1 MQTMQSIVSSPDVT
15 GGLFCHVLVR
25 CQKSIKLSLLA
36 YSTFL
41 RGRFI
46 DGFWHIFFPFTRGG
60 YFNVRVLFISPR
72 RKITN
77 GSHKTSKRNQKKGG
91 ATILSKM
98 WANSSGGWMDGL
110 FYFVVVGEK
119 WGHKS

>member
-25 CQKSIKLSLLA
+25 CHKSIKLSLSLIPLFSA
-36 YSTFL
+36 DVLLTVL
-41 RGRFI
+41 GTI
-46 DGFWHIFFPFTRGG
+46 FTRGG

-77 GSHKTSKRNQKKGG
+77 GSHKTSKRNQKKG

-98 WANSSGGWMDGL
+98 WANLSGGWMDGL